1 MDWLPVILELFVQA
15 AIELGPLFCSAMEQS
30 ASRTEQQAMA
40 QPDQWKCP
48 SQAQLAEF
56 LRRSEARRSAGAS
69 LPESLAGLADFLRQ
83 SESGATAPQSE
94 TGAGFL
100 SHGSPH
106 PLWDR
111 DLDA

>member
-1 MDWLPVILELFVQA
+1 MDWLPVVLELFLQA
-15 AIELGPLFCSAMEQS
+15 AIELGPLLFSAMEQP
-30 ASRTEQQAMA
+30 ALLAEQPAMA
-40 QPDQWKCP
+40 QPDNWKCP

-56 LRRSEARRSAGAS
+56 LRRSEARQSAGAS
-69 LPESLAGLADFLRQ
+69 LPESLAGLADFLRE
-83 SESGATAPQSE
+83 SESGAAASQPE

-111 DLDA
+111 ELNA